1 MPFDWRAFLTRWS
14 KELLDDPEIVRELP
28 AGVVASGWLGYRG
41 ATAEQLAD
49 LETRLG
55 ATLPPSYRAFL
66 SVSNGW
72 RNTSPFIDRV
82 LPTEEVD
89 WFATRHQQWIDAYVA
104 PAAGL
109 PRLTDAEYLVY
120 GQEQST
126 VHFRTEYLQTALQ
139 ISDVGD
145 AAIYLL
151 NPQVVTPEGE
161 WEARFFAN
169 WHPGAVR
176 HRSFQEMMQAED
188 QTFLDLR

>member
-1 MPFDWRAFLTRWS
+1 MPT
-14 KELLDDPEIVRELP
+14 V
-28 AGVVASGWLGYRG
+28 VVASGWLGYSG
-41 ATAEQLAD
+41 ATDEQLAA

-55 ATLPPSYRAFL
+55 VTLPPSYRAFL

-120 GQEQST
+120 GEEQSS
-126 VHFRTEYLQTALQ
+126 VHIRTEYVQTALQ
-139 ISDVGD
+139 ISAIGD
-145 AAIYLL
+145 SAIYLL
-151 NPQVVTPEGE
+151 NPVIVAPKGE
-161 WEARFFAN
+161 WEAWFFAN
-169 WHPGAVR
+169 WQAGAVR
-176 HRSFQEMMQAED
+176 YRSFQALMQGEH